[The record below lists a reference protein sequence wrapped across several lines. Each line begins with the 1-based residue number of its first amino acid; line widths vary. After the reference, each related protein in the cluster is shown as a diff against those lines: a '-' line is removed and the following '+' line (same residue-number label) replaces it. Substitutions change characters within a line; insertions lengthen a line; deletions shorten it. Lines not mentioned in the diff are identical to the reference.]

1 VWDRSG
7 GLRRLILGAAL
18 LLAGSCD
25 PLPDP
30 DTLPDEILQAELGL
44 TVQDRVY
51 RVALTGSSPAGTTE
65 RADPVAISI
74 EPGSYVEFV
83 TTDWL
88 IHEVIF
94 EADSVTRAQWSFLES
109 TDQTASPPLINRESR
124 YVLTFEGAPS
134 GRYPYLIEG
143 NGPAGRG
150 LIIVIPPEDR

>member
-1 VWDRSG
+1 
-7 GLRRLILGAAL
+7 
-18 LLAGSCD
+18 
-25 PLPDP
+25 
-30 DTLPDEILQAELGL
+30 
-44 TVQDRVY
+44 
-51 RVALTGSSPAGTTE
+51 
-65 RADPVAISI
+65 VAISI